1 MKRNVLT
8 ALPVAGIASVAAP
21 LVAHAEGPTV
31 VSSTDWAPIITAM
44 TGQISVTTV
53 VGVISTAIGA
63 GIGLVFMWWGGRK
76 LSGLLC
82 LLSEKVKCPCS
93 FLLFLGGGVPS
104 LFFYKVV

>member
-21 LVAHAEGPTV
+21 LVAHAEGAGTTV

-44 TGQISVTTV
+44 TAQISVTTV

-76 LSGLLC
+76 AVRTLMSAFRKG
-82 LLSEKVKCPCS
+82 KVS
-93 FLLFLGGGVPS
+93 M
-104 LFFYKVV
+104 